1 MNINNNIELYNIY
14 INIIKLFYIKIKMNF
29 NIIIELLAIV
39 INYILLIIIIKL
51 IIQYNNKI

>member
-1 MNINNNIELYNIY
+1 
-14 INIIKLFYIKIKMNF
+14 MNF